1 MRVCITFTTWEYF
14 PNLKIEDLKEL
25 QVQEFRSIQYCE
37 NMVRSYFN
45 EVQDVPTISGQLFR
59 PFMDH
64 YRQHLDRFRPFM
76 DHYRQHLDRF
86 RPFMDHYRQHLDRFR
101 PFF

>member
-86 RPFMDHYRQHLDRFR
+86 S